1 MSSTLGG
8 WLVFENGMSSCVP
21 LPARF
26 TGVTLNVTLARGM
39 VYLNSVLLIPHC
51 EYRSDEEVKSMTSTQ
66 YPVMSGSSDRIS
78 SVKGGVQVRMMEQGS
93 VVICTELT
101 ADKVPVLQQKI
112 SATTCTESSAHA

>member
-1 MSSTLGG
+1 
-8 WLVFENGMSSCVP
+8 
-21 LPARF
+21 
-26 TGVTLNVTLARGM
+26 
-39 VYLNSVLLIPHC
+39 
-51 EYRSDEEVKSMTSTQ
+51 MTSTQ

-112 SATTCTESSAHA
+112 SATTCTESSTHA